1 MKNLLFVAIV
11 CLLLSCSKED
21 LGTVNAYL
29 GKEIKLKEGRTAL
42 YKNTGF
48 DAAAIVKLKVAD
60 VSDGTCPSDV
70 FCITYGKVEVTLT
83 IGLGNEKGET
93 IIMCLGDCAGGS
105 RFEDEARVVVG
116 AMPYKIRLQ
125 HVTPLPTLKD
135 KSSQTKEVQLVLERL

>member
-1 MKNLLFVAIV
+1 MKNLPFVVFV

-29 GKEIKLKEGRTAL
+29 GQEIKLKEGQAAL

-60 VSDGTCPSDV
+60 VSDGRCPSDV
-70 FCITYGKVEVTLT
+70 FCITYGSVEVTLT
-83 IGLGNEKGET
+83 IGMANEKGET
-93 IIMCLGDCAGGS
+93 ITMCQGDCDGGS

-116 AMPYKIRLQ
+116 GMPYKIRLLA
-125 HVTPLPTLKD
+125 VMPLPSLKD
-135 KSSQTKEVQLVLERL
+135 ESSKTKEIQLVLERG